1 MFEHADETLD
11 SCAEYLDENKK
22 KGHAVTL
29 ILGSRT
35 STLFFCQRFYHR
47 MMRYYGGPTF
57 PKKGR
62 VSQFEE
68 CYSILTKEGGFTYK
82 DIDRIL
88 REDLSREEVR
98 PADLY
103 LAALLVQGLFDVVI
117 STRLDDFAE
126 QALLD
131 LGMVS
136 PDSYTIYDG
145 YDEQSYRKV
154 QGHLFTLINAFGS
167 LVTQRYRVQR
177 QGYFAT
183 RPQLSDFI
191 RTHTSANIFLLGYD
205 PFWDKELGEL
215 LPQSG
220 GTVWCISEDTHMLE
234 HRELQR
240 LDEGRDFVPYIQEN
254 GSYDRFVEG
263 LYWRCSGRVPVHYL
277 TQNYI
282 FMQQVALQREI
293 LELKET
299 LARLDRIGSPKV

>member
-11 SCAEYLDENKK
+11 TCVKYLDENKK

-35 STLFFCQRFYHR
+35 SALFSCQRFYR
-47 MMRYYGGPTF
+47 RMRYYGGFTF
-57 PKKGR
+57 PQKER
-62 VSQFEE
+62 VHQFEE
-68 CYSILTKEGGFTYK
+68 CYSILTEKGGFTYK
-82 DIDRIL
+82 DIDHIL

-103 LAALLVQGLFDVVI
+103 LAALLIQGLFDVVI
-117 STRLDDFAE
+117 STRLDDFVE

-136 PDSYTIYDG
+136 PDSYTVYDG
-145 YDEQSYRKV
+145 YDEQSYRKE
-154 QGHLFTLINAFGS
+154 QGHLFTLVNAFGS

-191 RTHTSANIFLLGYD
+191 RTYAGANIFLLGYD
-205 PFWDKELGEL
+205 PFWDKDLGEL
-215 LPQSG
+215 LPHSG
-220 GTVWCISEDTHMLE
+220 GTVWYIGEDPRMLE
-234 HRELQR
+234 HREWQR
-240 LDEGRDFVPYIQEN
+240 LDEGREVVSYNQEN
-254 GSYDRFVEG
+254 GSYDRFIEC
-263 LYWRCSGRVPVHYL
+263 LYWRCSGEVPVHYL

-293 LELKET
+293 LALKET
-299 LARLDRIGSPKV
+299 LARLDRVGSPKV